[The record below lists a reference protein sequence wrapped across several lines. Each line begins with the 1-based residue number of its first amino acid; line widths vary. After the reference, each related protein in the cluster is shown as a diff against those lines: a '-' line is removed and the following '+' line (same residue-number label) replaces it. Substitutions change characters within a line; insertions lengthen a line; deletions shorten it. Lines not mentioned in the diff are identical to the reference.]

1 MAKAKFSIEEA
12 FEQLEHIIE
21 QLSEEEVSL
30 ADSMDL
36 YKKGV
41 KLLDKCSQT
50 LDKTQKEIIIL
61 QEGQY
66 DLSVSS
72 GRKRI
77 AKDSINCN
85 EL

>member
-30 ADSMDL
+30 ADSI

-61 QEGQY
+61 QEGQ
-66 DLSVSS
+66 
-72 GRKRI
+72 
-77 AKDSINCN
+77 N
-85 EL
+85 EAIHKGTASEED

>member
-36 YKKGV
+36 
-41 KLLDKCSQT
+41 
-50 LDKTQKEIIIL
+50 DKTQKEIIIL
-61 QEGQY
+61 QEGQ
-66 DLSVSS
+66 
-72 GRKRI
+72 
-77 AKDSINCN
+77 N
-85 EL
+85 EAIHKGTASEED

>member
-41 KLLDKCSQT
+41 KLLDK
-50 LDKTQKEIIIL
+50 TQKEIIIL
-61 QEGQY
+61 QEGQ
-66 DLSVSS
+66 
-72 GRKRI
+72 
-77 AKDSINCN
+77 N
-85 EL
+85 EAIHKGTASEED

>member
-41 KLLDKCSQT
+41 KLLDKCSQP
-50 LDKTQKEIIIL
+50 LDKTQ
-61 QEGQY
+61 QEGQ
-66 DLSVSS
+66 
-72 GRKRI
+72 
-77 AKDSINCN
+77 N
-85 EL
+85 EAIHKGTASEED